1 MDRGTADAR
10 WAAVRRMRQI
20 ALVTPVLV
28 CTTGCASL
36 SRLTGSAASA
46 PTGDD
51 SLTRVVAELKLHLRD
66 DTYRYDRATTD
77 DGRNVFAVALWKLDR
92 IAALRARPQEQWEN
106 ADFVIEFARG
116 KALEKLRRYSEAEA
130 AFEHVAQSGSLLGDS
145 AAERAHVVE
154 AFVEASARPAEPF
167 ASPEEERVFIE
178 SRIGRWRELAQ
189 GTESAP
195 EGSLALE
202 EVEAWQVMKV
212 DWNARGDRL
221 EEAIAACEALLEGNR
236 DSKLF
241 AKHLLRLGDLY
252 AASARRAE
260 LQSRA
265 NLQNLDPSHY
275 ESLVDQAFSAYEL
288 AAEDRRPA
296 LRREARSRIDAL
308 LAYQEGA
315 ASRVP

>member
-212 DWNARGDRL
+212 DWYARGDR
-221 EEAIAACEALLEGNR
+221 LEGNR

>member
-1 MDRGTADAR
+1 VGE
-10 WAAVRRMRQI
+10 
-20 ALVTPVLV
+20 
-28 CTTGCASL
+28 
-36 SRLTGSAASA
+36 RL
-46 PTGDD
+46 
-51 SLTRVVAELKLHLRD
+51 
-66 DTYRYDRATTD
+66 
-77 DGRNVFAVALWKLDR
+77 
-92 IAALRARPQEQWEN
+92 
-106 ADFVIEFARG
+106 
-116 KALEKLRRYSEAEA
+116 
-130 AFEHVAQSGSLLGDS
+130 
-145 AAERAHVVE
+145 
-154 AFVEASARPAEPF
+154 
-167 ASPEEERVFIE
+167 FIE

-212 DWNARGDRL
+212 DWYARGDRL